1 MAKYWWLNIGYH
13 KRINVTWLIVFATLA
28 ASLCLSLLVF
38 LNWRDALVFHQPL
51 NEGCVALIALTL
63 NSFSLSCNSAL
74 GEPTLEVIGVSG
86 AREDDGEAEDK
97 KKDPSGGSYAFSFR
111 SFLRDI

>member
-1 MAKYWWLNIGYH
+1 MADCLCHIGS
-13 KRINVTWLIVFATLA
+13 KPVLE
-28 ASLCLSLLVF
+28 SF
-38 LNWRDALVFHQPL
+38 LNWRDALVFHHSL
-51 NEGCVALIALTL
+51 NEGCVALAALTL

-74 GEPTLEVIGVSG
+74 GEPTLEVIGVPG

-97 KKDPSGGSYAFSFR
+97 KEDPSGGSYALSLR

>member
-38 LNWRDALVFHQPL
+38 LNWRNALVFHQPL

-74 GEPTLEVIGVSG
+74 GEPTLEMVGVPG
-86 AREDDGEAEDK
+86 AREDDGEAKDK
-97 KKDPSGGSYAFSFR
+97 EEDPSGGSHAVSLR
-111 SFLRDI
+111 SFLRDT

>member
-38 LNWRDALVFHQPL
+38 LDWRNALVFHQPL
-51 NEGCVALIALTL
+51 NEGCIALIALTL

-74 GEPTLEVIGVSG
+74 GEPTLEMVGVPS
-86 AREDDGEAEDK
+86 AREDDGEAKDK
-97 KKDPSGGSYAFSFR
+97 EEDPSGGSHALS
-111 SFLRDI
+111 L

>member
-38 LNWRDALVFHQPL
+38 LNWRNALVFHQPL

-63 NSFSLSCNSAL
+63 NSFSLSSNSAL
-74 GEPTLEVIGVSG
+74 GEPTLEVVGVPG

-97 KKDPSGGSYAFSFR
+97 EEDPSGGSYALSLR

>member
-13 KRINVTWLIVFATLA
+13 KRVNVTWLIVFATLA

-38 LNWRDALVFHQPL
+38 LNWRNALVFHQPL

-74 GEPTLEVIGVSG
+74 GEPTLEVIGVPG
-86 AREDDGEAEDK
+86 AREDDGEAKDK
-97 KKDPSGGSYAFSFR
+97 EEDPSGGSHAVSLR
-111 SFLRDI
+111 SFLRDT